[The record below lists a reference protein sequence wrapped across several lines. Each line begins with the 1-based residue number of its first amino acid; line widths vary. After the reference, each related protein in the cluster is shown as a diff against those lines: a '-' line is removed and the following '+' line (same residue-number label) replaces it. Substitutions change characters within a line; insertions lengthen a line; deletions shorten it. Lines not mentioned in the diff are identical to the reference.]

1 MTDESDPIQDS
12 QDRPATEPTLF
23 SKEHDQE
30 DTGEL
35 SNIEDVMWNEVSLS
49 GDELDATAV
58 VEPSSSA
65 TDSPTPD
72 ESETLE
78 LAANQP
84 ESFTEDVIS
93 IDSNPR
99 TENVNERDV
108 QSWTT
113 KRRGSRRSAGG
124 PESEDWTTTPTSL
137 DDFTSEDYVAA
148 TTTEYQG
155 LAEDVRKLELQ
166 THEQQA
172 VYATIP
178 GMDSGIVGFE
188 DVTGKK
194 ESRDP
199 IEKPPSDLTARLI
212 TGTLLIGVFLA
223 AVFAGRGWLAIFIT
237 VIAVMGLGEL
247 YAASRR
253 VGYVPVAAFGLIGVI
268 VTAVSGW
275 FAGPGGIAGAI
286 VALTMVVLLWYSVL
300 VREDPLRNAAIT
312 VFGLMWVGG
321 LLAFAVAMSRSEN
334 YRSLVVGLV
343 SVAAAMDIGAYFV
356 GRSVGK
362 RKLAPKLSPKK
373 TVEGLVG
380 GALSAVAVAVV
391 LVQFEWFDP
400 ITTSGSFLIAAG
412 VIAAAPIGDLAESMV
427 KRSFGIKDMGS
438 ALPGHGGILDRID
451 ALLFVVPVG
460 YYVYD
465 ILGYLG

>member
-1 MTDESDPIQDS
+1 
-12 QDRPATEPTLF
+12 
-23 SKEHDQE
+23 
-30 DTGEL
+30 
-35 SNIEDVMWNEVSLS
+35 
-49 GDELDATAV
+49 
-58 VEPSSSA
+58 
-65 TDSPTPD
+65 
-72 ESETLE
+72 
-78 LAANQP
+78 
-84 ESFTEDVIS
+84 
-93 IDSNPR
+93 
-99 TENVNERDV
+99 
-108 QSWTT
+108 
-113 KRRGSRRSAGG
+113 
-124 PESEDWTTTPTSL
+124 
-137 DDFTSEDYVAA
+137 
-148 TTTEYQG
+148 
-155 LAEDVRKLELQ
+155 
-166 THEQQA
+166 
-172 VYATIP
+172 
-178 GMDSGIVGFE
+178 
-188 DVTGKK
+188 
-194 ESRDP
+194 
-199 IEKPPSDLTARLI
+199 
-212 TGTLLIGVFLA
+212 
-223 AVFAGRGWLAIFIT
+223 
-237 VIAVMGLGEL
+237 
-247 YAASRR
+247 
-253 VGYVPVAAFGLIGVI
+253 
-268 VTAVSGW
+268 
-275 FAGPGGIAGAI
+275 
-286 VALTMVVLLWYSVL
+286 LLWYSVL